1 MTTRFALF
9 ISATALVLLAS
20 ACSRAPEFAAVAAPT
35 VTGDRIV
42 FPAGSPQTSAI
53 AAVAAE
59 PPGPE
64 VHRLAGRLVWDEDL
78 TVRIYS
84 PVTGRVSSVAV
95 ALGDRVEKDAV
106 LARIESPDFGQ
117 AQADAHKAAAD
128 LILAERTL
136 TRTKDLLEHGA
147 AARRDLD
154 AAEDAQAGAESE
166 QQRASTRLRLYG
178 APGGEAA
185 VNGLFALRAPLA
197 GSVVE
202 KNVNPGQEVRPD
214 QQLAN
219 APQLFAPLWVVSDP
233 THLRVLIDAPEREL
247 TVLRP
252 GVPIVVR
259 SMAIADRTFE
269 GGIDGVSDTLDPTT
283 HMVTVRGRVEN
294 PERLLKAEMF
304 VTVEFTLDGPPGVEV
319 PAKAVFMKNERHFVY
334 LEEQPGAY
342 VRREIAPGG
351 EHDGRIL
358 VHSGLTAGQRVVTEG
373 GLLLD
378 EVRAD
383 AGGS

>member
-1 MTTRFALF
+1 MKPRFASF
-9 ISATALVLLAS
+9 IFAATLALLAG
-20 ACSRAPEFAAVAAPT
+20 ACSRTPESSGPSTPT
-35 VTGDRIV
+35 VAGDRIV

-59 PPGPE
+59 PRGPE

-84 PVTGRVSSVAV
+84 PVTGRVSAVAV
-95 ALGDRVEKDAV
+95 ALGEQVEKDAV
-106 LARIESPDFGQ
+106 LVRIDSPDFGQ
-117 AQADAHKAAAD
+117 VQADAHKAAAD
-128 LILAERTL
+128 LLLAERTL
-136 TRTKDLLEHGA
+136 ARAKDLFEHGA
-147 AARRDLD
+147 AARKDLD
-154 AAEDAQAGAESE
+154 AAENAQAGAESE
-166 QQRASTRLRLYG
+166 QQRANARLKLYG
-178 APGGEAA
+178 ASTGDAA
-185 VNGLFALRAPLA
+185 VNGLFTLRTPLA
-197 GSVVE
+197 GILVE

-219 APQLFAPLWVVSDP
+219 APQLFAPLCVVSDP
-233 THLRVLIDAPEREL
+233 SHLRVLIDAPEREL
-247 TVLRP
+247 AGLRP

-259 SMAIADRTFE
+259 SMALADQTFT
-269 GGIDGVSDTLDPTT
+269 GGIDGVSDSLDPTT
-283 HMVTVRGRVEN
+283 HMVTVRGRVDN
-294 PERLLKAEMF
+294 PDRRLKAEMF

-334 LEEQPGAY
+334 LEEHPGTY
-342 VRREIAPGG
+342 LRCEVTPGG
-351 EHDGRIL
+351 EQEGRIL
-358 VHSGLTAGQRVVTEG
+358 VRSGLTAGQRVVTEG